1 MSCRRREAAV
11 SSIDLSAPIRDRL
24 QVLMPGFASNLH
36 LHEWTKHGT
45 CYEDDR
51 TEDTGADPDE
61 YYGDAMG
68 MLEQVNSSAVRAL
81 FEAHIGQV
89 LTLEQVEQAFQEA
102 FGNGAGERFLMVCGT
117 HRDGGAPIITELW
130 ISLTG
135 NIRPETDLGELILAS
150 PPRQVSSS
158 NTPCP
163 RGLVVRARD

>member
-1 MSCRRREAAV
+1 
-11 SSIDLSAPIRDRL
+11 
-24 QVLMPGFASNLH
+24 
-36 LHEWTKHGT
+36 
-45 CYEDDR
+45 
-51 TEDTGADPDE
+51 
-61 YYGDAMG
+61 MG
-68 MLEQVNSSAVRAL
+68 LLEQVNSSAVRAL

-89 LTLEQVEQAFQEA
+89 LTLVQVEQAFQEA